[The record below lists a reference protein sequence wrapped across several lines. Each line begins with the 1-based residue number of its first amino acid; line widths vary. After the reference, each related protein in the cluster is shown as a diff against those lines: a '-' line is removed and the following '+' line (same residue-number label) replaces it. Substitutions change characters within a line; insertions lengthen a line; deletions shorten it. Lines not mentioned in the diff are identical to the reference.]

1 MNNFKSIE
9 NDTLATMTN
18 FLKQSAEY
26 SQTESFKHSLLA
38 PLLKTYNEYL
48 LSSNTQMPIKSES
61 YLIPNN
67 NQKFYLLVT
76 VKNSTCNQLYFFKS
90 ASLQSADPL
99 LDNQLSEFFL
109 EIDKRFNESLLFEGY
124 MYKDQSFSF
133 LATDL
138 LMKNNQV
145 VMLDYPLR
153 YAFINEIFIK
163 TSSLQHLNDHLNISI
178 HPIFPSCNELMIAIF
193 RNNFMFKQTINAME
207 TISNNKKSRQLLE
220 APEEHGG
227 CLKLIERG
235 AYADVYTVKNAST
248 RDNEGILYIKGVV
261 ESKYAKQLLKSNN
274 TIEHMCSYNTSFNK
288 WQLANK

>member
-1 MNNFKSIE
+1 MSIY
-9 NDTLATMTN
+9 NDTLATMTS

-48 LSSNTQMPIKSES
+48 LSPNTQMPIKAES

-90 ASLQSADPL
+90 SSASLQSADPL
-99 LDNQLSEFFL
+99 SDNQLSEFFL
-109 EIDKRFNESLLFEGY
+109 EIDKRFNESFLFEGY
-124 MYKDQSFSF
+124 MYKDNAFSF

-153 YAFINEIFIK
+153 YALINEIFIK
-163 TSSLQHLNDHLNISI
+163 TSSLKHLNDHLNISI

-193 RNNFMFKQTINAME
+193 RNNFIFKQTINAME
-207 TISNNKKSRQLLE
+207 TISNNKKTRQLLQ

-235 AYADVYTVKNAST
+235 AYADVYNVKNAST
-248 RDNEGILYIKGVV
+248 GDKEGILYIKGVV
-261 ESKYAKQLLKSNN
+261 ESKYAKQLLKNKE

-288 WQLANK
+288 WQLTK